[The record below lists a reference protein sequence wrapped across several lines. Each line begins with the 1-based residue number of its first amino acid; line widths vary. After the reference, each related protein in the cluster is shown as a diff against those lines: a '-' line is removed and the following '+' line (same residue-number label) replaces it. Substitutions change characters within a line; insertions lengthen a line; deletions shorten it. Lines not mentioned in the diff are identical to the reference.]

1 MEDLSPFIENINRK
15 IRLSPENM
23 ERLTAAFRVVKVKRK
38 QLLIQPGFVAKLFS
52 RSITRPNSRSKTV
65 WSLQLP
71 CHESIPPV
79 RRRASE
85 KTGENQSPIPT
96 IVGIGDEV
104 AQGIVPRHGLPSRL
118 SYPIHILATNCRR
131 ISGVGFRSKR
141 SNKRG
146 QRPAKKAG
154 REYGGNAGL
163 AGSGVTEP
171 ALKTGRA
178 R

>member
-1 MEDLSPFIENINRK
+1 VLKNPPTRVSPIGSGQNY
-15 IRLSPENM
+15 P
-23 ERLTAAFRVVKVKRK
+23 
-38 QLLIQPGFVAKLFS
+38 IQPSKKLNWFTKNAS
-52 RSITRPNSRSKTV
+52 RKNALI
-65 WSLQLP
+65 

-154 REYGGNAGL
+154 REYGRNDGL